1 MGKETIQVV
10 VKGEGTFSLEKG
22 ESVLSVLKDE
32 KIAEISNCGGNGTC
46 QKCVVRFIKGAPLPG
61 PGDRK
66 KFDASQLRD
75 GYRLACLAKPVQ
87 DCILELC
94 IEEKKEF
101 ILTESSIMKVDVI
114 PMEETAENY
123 GDTMITVDL
132 GTTSIV
138 LQLVEIER
146 GIIIDTYQALN
157 PQRRY
162 GADVISRMQHALTGN
177 GRLLSEKVMNCI
189 QNGMA
194 RWTMAG
200 FAPKLAVIA
209 GNTVMAH
216 LLMEYDV
223 QGLSKAPFAP
233 VTLEPVST
241 QIGDVPAII
250 MPGISAFVGGDIVSG
265 IMACQK
271 KMASTGVKYALLLDL
286 GTNGELALI
295 GPDKILCTATSAGPA
310 FEGGATVNVPGS
322 DMIDITAR
330 LLSKNI
336 VDDTGLIGEE
346 YFHQGITVDGV
357 MIRQEDIRGL
367 QIAKAAIF
375 AGIRLL
381 LKEYG
386 IAREEV
392 EQIYLAGGFGYKLN
406 VEAAC
411 RIGLIPGSMKERTIA
426 VGNTALAGA
435 FLYGKRHIQDN
446 IPNPAEEIIR
456 IADSMNLAECDEF
469 NGIYV
474 HAMDLREE
482 G

>member
-10 VKGEGTFSLEKG
+10 IKGEGTFSLTKG
-22 ESVLSVLKDE
+22 ESVLSVLKE
-32 KIAEISNCGGNGTC
+32 KKLTELSHCGGNGTC
-46 QKCVVRFIKGAPLPG
+46 QKCVVRFIKGAPLPQ
-61 PGDRK
+61 PGDRRR
-66 KFDASQLRD
+66 FEAPQLRE
-75 GYRLACLAKPVQ
+75 GYRLACLAKPQQ

-94 IEEKKEF
+94 IGEEEQF
-101 ILTESSIMKVDVI
+101 ILTETPIMKVAVV
-114 PMEETAENY
+114 PMEASSEEY

-132 GTTSIV
+132 GTTTIV

-157 PQRRY
+157 PQRSF
-162 GADVISRMQHALTGN
+162 GSDVVSRMQHAITGN
-177 GRLLSEKVMNCI
+177 GKILSEKVMNCI
-189 QNGMA
+189 KNGMA
-194 RWTMAG
+194 RWILAG
-200 FAPKLAVIA
+200 FTPKLAVIA
-209 GNTVMAH
+209 GNTVMTH

-223 QGLSKAPFAP
+223 EGLSKAPFAP

-241 QIGDVPAII
+241 QVGNVPAVI
-250 MPGISAFVGGDIVSG
+250 MPGVSAFVGGDIVSG
-265 IMACQK
+265 IMACRK
-271 KMASTGVKYALLLDL
+271 KMNETGVKYALLLDL
-286 GTNGELALI
+286 GTNGEMAMI

-322 DMIDITAR
+322 DMIEITAR
-330 LLSKNI
+330 LLSKHI
-336 VDDTGLIGEE
+336 VDDTGLIEE
-346 YFHQGITVDGV
+346 AYFHQGITVDGV

-367 QIAKAAIF
+367 QIAKAAVF

-392 EQIYLAGGFGYKLN
+392 EQIYLAGGFGYKLD
-406 VEAAC
+406 VDAAC
-411 RIGLIPGSMKERTIA
+411 EIGLIPVSMKERTIA

-435 FLYGKRHIQDN
+435 FLYGKKYLAEDN
-446 IPNPAEEIIR
+446 PNPAEEIIR
-456 IADSMNLAECDEF
+456 ISGSMNLAECEEF
-469 NGIYV
+469 NDIYV